1 MGGYHPGGPPWWA
14 QVDAS
19 ALEVAAVLG
28 LSVARRSSTCPACE
42 AERRSSRNRGD
53 RRGPVGF
60 TLDGYGWRC
69 HRCEA
74 GGSAL
79 DLAAWKL
86 TGRAWQAG
94 DREAGAVLRS
104 WCADRG
110 WCEAEPGSPRGAG
123 NPHRRP
129 VRPPAPALHPE
140 ALHPPRA
147 EVGAL
152 WRACGTIDAAGV
164 GPSARWLQE
173 ERGISVQNVAELD
186 LARVLGPPTAHRGPL
201 PDCIPSTWAE
211 WPPYP
216 FPRWLPAAW
225 WPRDRLVLPAWTPEG
240 TIGSVRLRCPGEPEK
255 GQPKERAPKGVS
267 AKGLTLADP
276 FGRSLLRGLPDP
288 CWDGTVVIAEGCP
301 DYLTWAA
308 RRWRGK
314 RAAVLGVWSG
324 SWTADLAA
332 RIPTGSRVSIRT
344 HNDPAGDQYATHIA
358 KTLAA
363 RVQIHRKRP

>member
-1 MGGYHPGGPPWWA
+1 VKGYHPGGPPWWT
-14 QVDAS
+14 QVDATT
-19 ALEVAAVLG
+19 LEVAEALG
-28 LSVARRSSTCPACE
+28 LPVVRRSCACPACG

-60 TLDGYGWRC
+60 TPDGNGWRC

-86 TGRAWQAG
+86 TGRAWQQG
-94 DREAGAVLRS
+94 DRESAALLRS

-110 WCEAEPGSPRGAG
+110 WCEPAPGSPRK
-123 NPHRRP
+123 PHRRP
-129 VRPPAPALHPE
+129 ERPPVPEPQPE
-140 ALHPPRA
+140 ALHPPGV

-164 GPSARWLQE
+164 EPSARWLQE
-173 ERGISVQNVAELD
+173 ARGIDVQNVAELD
-186 LARVLGPPTAHRGPL
+186 LARVLGPPTALRGPF
-201 PDCIPSTWAE
+201 PECIPSTWDD

-225 WPRDRLVLPAWTPEG
+225 WPLYRLVLPTWTPKG
-240 TIGSVRLRCPGEPEK
+240 SVGSVRLRCPGDPGGGK
-255 GQPKERAPKGVS
+255 PKERAPKGVS

-276 FGRSLLRGLPDP
+276 VGLSLLCGRPDP
-288 CWDGTVVIAEGCP
+288 CWDGSVVVSEGCP
-301 DYLTWAA
+301 DFLTWAA

-314 RAAVLGVWSG
+314 RYAVLGVWPG
-324 SWTADLAA
+324 SWTDDLAA
-332 RIPTGSRVSIRT
+332 RIPTGSRVAIRT
-344 HNDPAGDQYATHIA
+344 HNDPAGDRMAATIT
-358 KTLAA
+358 KTLAG
-363 RVQIHRKRP
+363 RVEIHRKCP